1 MKTLYTLLLLSL
13 SVLAFGQNE
22 NPYSVFGYE
31 APIMK
36 DVTPIQERTDQFVFV
51 NPDTTSTIGMLAI
64 DMKKREMTFYD
75 KKGIATKSEK
85 INEYSLAR
93 WLSVDPK
100 NQFASP
106 YVGMGNNPVMGVDPD
121 GQFVFTVLAAI
132 FAPPLLPAAIGAD
145 IGMWRGGSMANGTAN
160 PFKWDYSSGRTWGYM
175 AGGAV
180 VGGLSGGA
188 ANAVATSGI
197 PFANTAAIATGSF
210 LNSFGTHLY
219 TGGQT
224 DISIDF
230 GVASYN
236 ISQNEWGY
244 LGKSGNTG
252 LQNLGFGLG
261 ALGNLNDAWNVAFPK
276 QQGANL
282 YTDKDD
288 PVISHSAWGESP
300 SNGLVSFGPDK
311 KNPYFYSRWKA
322 EGMDALDFG
331 SQSIYN
337 VKSYAKFGLG
347 LPGKST
353 WWDYTHYNNWEVVV
367 PNINRAALKAVNGFS
382 KILPYQGLT
391 LNCVNVA
398 SLGGWLSGIP
408 NIGLHPWLLHASMQL
423 YTNGFRPDLYSYYL
437 TNGR

>member
-1 MKTLYTLLLLSL
+1 MKTVYTLLLLSC
-13 SVLAFGQNE
+13 SVLVFGQNE
-22 NPYSVFGYE
+22 NPYAVFGYE

-36 DVTPIQERTDQFVFV
+36 EPIQIQDRIDQFVFI
-51 NPDTTSTIGMLAI
+51 NPDTTSSIGMLAI
-64 DMKKREMTFYD
+64 DMRNREMTFYD
-75 KKGIATKSEK
+75 KKGVITKTEK

-121 GQFVFTVLAAI
+121 GQFVFTILAAI

-145 IGMWRGGSMANGTAN
+145 IGMWSGGSMANGTAN

-210 LNSFGTHLY
+210 LNSYGTYLY

-224 DISIDF
+224 DVSIGF

-244 LGKSGNTG
+244 LGKGGNSG
-252 LQNLGFGLG
+252 LENLGYGLG
-261 ALGNLNDAWNVAFPK
+261 ALANVSDILTGFKPGNVELRTENDP
-276 QQGANL
+276 G
-282 YTDKDD
+282 YTKGYDAAGNPIPHKDL
-288 PVISHSAWGESP
+288 IGHSQI
-300 SNGLVSFGPDK
+300 
-311 KNPYFYSRWKA
+311 
-322 EGMDALDFG
+322 MDATGKPIIDWGPAPGTGGVSGFG
-331 SQSIYN
+331 DWVAGTNSYEGGHPIPLSKMKWDPIN
-337 VKSYAKFGLG
+337 VKG
-347 LPGKST
+347 
-353 WWDYTHYNNWEVVV
+353 
-367 PNINRAALKAVNGFS
+367 
-382 KILPYQGLT
+382 
-391 LNCVNVA
+391 VNVSRMNSFSRSLSA
-398 SLGGWLSGIP
+398 GSGRYNLAMNSCVSMTSRALNMAGVFNVGVHPYILNAQMYLRSLGIRPSLFSY
-408 NIGLHPWLLHASMQL
+408 HL
-423 YTNGFRPDLYSYYL
+423 Y
-437 TNGR
+437 GR